1 MGASNIP
8 GGGGKVKLDFKGMR
22 ELLKSQPIRAELT
35 NRMVRVAAALPGSS
49 LEARNTRSR
58 VVVKVLRG
66 SDFDEANTG
75 DLSRALDL
83 AGGLRGEFTKN
94 QLASRRAKRRAKGQ
108 QT

>member
-1 MGASNIP
+1 MGFSAFR
-8 GGGGKVKLDFKGMR
+8 GGGGKVKLNFYGMR

-49 LEARNTRSR
+49 MEARNTRSR

-83 AGGLRGEFTKN
+83 AGGERGQFTKN
-94 QLASRRAKRRAKGQ
+94 QLAAKRAKRRARGGQ
-108 QT
+108 A